1 VNIIQ
6 NNTQVFRH
14 SLTKGLLVT
23 LGIAVG
29 IEISGIIH
37 QNYLKIFSLEY
48 ALVFFGCFL
57 LAAFATWITTSRK
70 YQVKLDDMGMQIISE
85 ETSRSFRWDEV
96 KTLHRPNFL
105 RDWWTFTLKQG
116 GKVKLMVAGVD
127 KSQRI
132 ALAREINNRFTL
144 R

>member
-6 NNTQVFRH
+6 NNTQVIRH
-14 SLTKGLLVT
+14 SLTKALLIT
-23 LGIAVG
+23 LGILAG

-48 ALVFFGCFL
+48 ALVFLGCFL
-57 LAAFATWITTSRK
+57 LAAFAAWITTSRK
-70 YQVKLDDMGMQIISE
+70 YQINLDDFGMQIINE
-85 ETSRSFRWDEV
+85 EVSTTFRWDEV
-96 KTLHRPNFL
+96 KALHRPNL
-105 RDWWTFTLKQG
+105 MKDWWTFNLKQG
-116 GKVKLMVAGVD
+116 GKVKLVVAGID
-127 KSQRI
+127 KPQRI